1 MNAVERVLTYTELE
15 PEGETRTANDP
26 PQSWPAAGAISFEDV
41 QLAYRPELPL
51 VLKGV
56 SFDVKAGEK
65 VGIVGR

>member
-1 MNAVERVLTYTELE
+1 MNAVERILTYTELE
-15 PEGETRTANDP
+15 PEGELRTSNDP
-26 PQSWPAAGAISFEDV
+26 PQSWPAAGAISFKDV

-56 SFDVKAGEK
+56 SFDVKASEK